1 MSNTFWFYT
10 CLFFWIS
17 GVFLASNLTYI
28 IPIADQAVNSVYE
41 SMSFWEV
48 FCYLFKTNIT
58 VGLLC
63 CYMGYATAG
72 LMTVFIL
79 MFNGYLFGM
88 ALFVIAKLQHHEVLE
103 FGLLIKLFGHVP
115 LEIISFCLFG
125 MYGLSGFNFVLNS
138 NSNSNKE
145 ILSDLPSIKSILF
158 PFVLLVIAA
167 IIESYS
173 IKSF

>member
-1 MSNTFWFYT
+1 MSNTFRFYT

-28 IPIADQAVNSVYE
+28 VPIADQAFNSVYK

-48 FCYLFKTNIT
+48 FSFLFKTNIA

-79 MFNGYLFGM
+79 IFNGYLFGM
-88 ALFVIAKLQHHEVLE
+88 ALFVITKLQLQEVLE
-103 FGLLIKLFGHVP
+103 FDLLIKLFGHVP
-115 LEIISFCLFG
+115 FEIISFCLFG
-125 MYGLSGFNFVLNS
+125 MYGLSGFNFVLNL
-138 NSNSNKE
+138 NSNKE
-145 ILSDLPSIKSILF
+145 IVSDVPSLKSILF
-158 PFVLLVIAA
+158 PFVLLIFAA
-167 IIESYS
+167 IIETYS
-173 IKSF
+173 IKSL